1 MRMRLKNIL
10 LPVLSLFLVACATG
24 PKYSDMAPGFDNL
37 DKSQGRIY
45 VYRPSSMGAAV
56 RPNVKLNG
64 EVIGEAI
71 SHGFFFV
78 DRAPG
83 EYTIMTS
90 TEVDRSLS
98 FTLEEGQT
106 RYVRLS
112 ISIGF
117 FVGHVYP
124 ELVDSSVGKKEI
136 EDLSY
141 TGTP

>member
-1 MRMRLKNIL
+1 
-10 LPVLSLFLVACATG
+10 
-24 PKYSDMAPGFDNL
+24 
-37 DKSQGRIY
+37 
-45 VYRPSSMGAAV
+45 MGAAV

-83 EYTIMTS
+83 EYTIMMS

-98 FTLEEGQT
+98 FTLEEGQN